1 MGSQCVTVMEST
13 QLHDTQLYPLDLSVT
28 PDTQTHSFSS
38 PYSPSPGSE
47 SEDSDNSFNVG
58 SRTKRFMA
66 KYLREKEGEHEERWK
81 RREEEEEE
89 EDEEEMFDKRW
100 RITEEDEK
108 GEEKW
113 RREVG
118 RMTHTEGT
126 GGPMIDVTNLSHRI
140 SGMKQCEYS
149 MSGPLSTLDWS
160 NTDRLTHEDTVL
172 PTVHLPSLPA
182 PPSLSLPLPNRTTF
196 HPFPLPSSPP
206 WPSPDLPSFPIFPY
220 TFSRR
225 SLYQGNSLNL
235 PKTNLKPRTVG
246 IQARKKS
253 KESSSSF
260 LWEFLL
266 GLLQDEACCP
276 SYIKWLDRSR
286 GVFKLVDSKAVSRLW
301 GAHKNKPD
309 MNYETM
315 GRALRYYYQRGI
327 LAKVDGQR
335 LVYQFVDIPPV
346 GSIKEIN

>member
-1 MGSQCVTVMEST
+1 ME
-13 QLHDTQLYPLDLSVT
+13 QEQPLDLSCPSHFHLHTKDSPVNLST
-28 PDTQTHSFSS
+28 SHQHRRNSLTDPSDRSNSGSPDSDYSHYFSFHRVSGSDSESDVKPCAS
-38 PYSPSPGSE
+38 PPSLPSP
-47 SEDSDNSFNVG
+47 VTHHH
-58 SRTKRFMA
+58 TKRFLA
-66 KYLREKEGEHEERWK
+66 KYTAQQDVVKQEPVSHPLS
-81 RREEEEEE
+81 
-89 EDEEEMFDKRW
+89 
-100 RITEEDEK
+100 
-108 GEEKW
+108 
-113 RREVG
+113 
-118 RMTHTEGT
+118 HTEHL
-126 GGPMIDVTNLSHRI
+126 INLGHLSQRICAMRDIPHTAPLSPLPTQPTHPTHPSHRYSDQRRFH
-140 SGMKQCEYS
+140 SGSLVKHEYS
-149 MSGPLSTLDWS
+149 YPEDPSLAQLYPDSSLHPAFHTHSPLSV
-160 NTDRLTHEDTVL
+160 H
-172 PTVHLPSLPA
+172 PTYKLPSV
-182 PPSLSLPLPNRTTF
+182 
-196 HPFPLPSSPP
+196 
-206 WPSPDLPSFPIFPY
+206 
-220 TFSRR
+220 SRR
-225 SLYQGNSLNL
+225 I
-235 PKTNLKPRTVG
+235 PKPNPPRS
-246 IQARKKS
+246 KS